1 MLTLPFLCPAF
12 AIAAG
17 STYSISRKFSPFSTL
32 GLRWPKQTG
41 NRNTKNCMERSCN
54 AAILTGASISI
65 ASDAKLPDQV
75 AKLQEAIVSSEN
87 EEAKALANVRL
98 LIELAN

>member
-1 MLTLPFLCPAF
+1 
-12 AIAAG
+12 
-17 STYSISRKFSPFSTL
+17 
-32 GLRWPKQTG
+32 
-41 NRNTKNCMERSCN
+41 MERSCN